1 MGRRYS
7 REEWSSWIGEQ
18 EGSSL
23 SVVEFC
29 RRKKLSEKSF
39 YLWRRKLRGEQRPGQ
54 GMAAESFLPVSIVE
68 TASIEITL
76 PCGAT
81 VRLPND
87 EALLQRVLKLLLELG
102 TPS

>member
-1 MGRRYS
+1 MRRRYS

-18 EGSSL
+18 EGGSL
-23 SVVEFC
+23 SVVDFC

-39 YLWRRKLRGEQRPGQ
+39 YLWRRKLRGEQRPIKEIGS
-54 GMAAESFLPVSIVE
+54 ESFVPVSIVG
-68 TASIEITL
+68 TTSIEIAL

-81 VRLPND
+81 LRLPNE
-87 EALLQRVLKLLLELG
+87 EAVLQRVLKLLLELG